1 MKKIII
7 SSSLSLFVLAGCTTP
22 PPIVKVDV
30 EPILVGIPIN
40 ERVAKS
46 NQAIAEQLDL
56 LDKVKA
62 NKYAGTFEMVQH
74 NNGLDARKGSTKT
87 LPQSYA
93 KNDISEPKE
102 PVVAIGVAEPQQ
114 AASSEPQT
122 VEKLATPAI
131 LAHEAASEDPMN
143 KVIKKIEWD
152 AGSANEL
159 AAMFAQALG
168 YNLVVDSHLD
178 AYVTLRIENETVR
191 SAIEKF
197 KMQLKNK
204 ATILVV
210 EKNKTFNIIY
220 K

>member
-7 SSSLSLFVLAGCTTP
+7 SSGLSLCVLAGCSTP

-40 ERVAKS
+40 ERVARS

-87 LPQSYA
+87 LPQSYS
-93 KNDISEPKE
+93 KNDVITPKE
-102 PVVAIGVAEPQQ
+102 QAVAVEVTESKQVASTESQV
-114 AASSEPQT
+114 
-122 VEKLATPAI
+122 VEKLATPAV

-152 AGSANEL
+152 LGSANEL
-159 AAMFAQALG
+159 AAMFSQALG
-168 YNLVVDSHLD
+168 YNLVVDSNLD
-178 AYVTLRIENETVR
+178 AYVTLKIENETVR

-197 KMQLKNK
+197 KIQLKNK
-204 ATILVV
+204 ATVLII